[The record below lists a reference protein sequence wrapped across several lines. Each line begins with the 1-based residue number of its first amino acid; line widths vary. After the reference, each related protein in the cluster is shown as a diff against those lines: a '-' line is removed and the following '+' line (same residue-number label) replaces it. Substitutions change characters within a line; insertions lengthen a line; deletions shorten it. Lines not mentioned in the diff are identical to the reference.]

1 MRKYKMTSN
10 VKELLGHKLFQ
21 IKALK
26 DFGDVKAGD
35 LGGYIEKE
43 ENLSH
48 DGNAWVYRGAQVFG
62 NAKIICDAQIFDN
75 AQVYGDACIC
85 GDAWVF
91 GEARV
96 YDNARV
102 SDHVEVCGKAQVY
115 GNAQICGYAGVFGNV
130 KVFDRAQVFDGARI
144 YGAARVYGKTWIRNN
159 AWIFNDAQI
168 SNNADYICFGG
179 FGSENGNITMF
190 RTKNKNVLVYCDCF
204 MGSLKGFEEK
214 VKETYGSSVYAKEC
228 LACAEVA
235 KIHFQIK
242 D

>member
-48 DGNAWVYRGAQVFG
+48 DGNA
-62 NAKIICDAQIFDN
+62 
-75 AQVYGDACIC
+75 
-85 GDAWVF
+85 
-91 GEARV
+91 
-96 YDNARV
+96 
-102 SDHVEVCGKAQVY
+102 
-115 GNAQICGYAGVFGNV
+115 QICGYAGVFGNA

-144 YGAARVYGKTWIRNN
+144 YGDARVYGKTWIRNN

>member
-1 MRKYKMTSN
+1 MQK
-10 VKELLGHKLFQ
+10 F
-21 IKALK
+21 
-26 DFGDVKAGD
+26 
-35 LGGYIEKE
+35 
-43 ENLSH
+43 
-48 DGNAWVYRGAQVFG
+48 
-62 NAKIICDAQIFDN
+62 
-75 AQVYGDACIC
+75 
-85 GDAWVF
+85 
-91 GEARV
+91 
-96 YDNARV
+96 
-102 SDHVEVCGKAQVY
+102 
-115 GNAQICGYAGVFGNV
+115 
-130 KVFDRAQVFDGARI
+130 FDRAQVFDGARI
-144 YGAARVYGKTWIRNN
+144 YGDARVYGKTWIRNN